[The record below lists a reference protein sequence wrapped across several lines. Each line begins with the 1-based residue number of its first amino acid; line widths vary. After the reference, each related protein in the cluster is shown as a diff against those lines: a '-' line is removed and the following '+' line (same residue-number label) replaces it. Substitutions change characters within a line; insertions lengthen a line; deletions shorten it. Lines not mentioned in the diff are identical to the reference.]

1 MLYHQNTLKENK
13 LIMGFMHK
21 DEYEDFII
29 HQNATVISAEE
40 ISEIKQNLSPLI
52 GAQFN
57 VLSIPKEILK
67 AFEPSQIGTI
77 VGSLMDACIP
87 QLSILTDSDMFN
99 SVGLTKN
106 EGILGDREGYP
117 DYIHT
122 SGKRLELKLLFV
134 DNPNIEMKKPPTPR
148 EPSARLTQKVTFK
161 NVIPE
166 KDMLLVISYALK
178 ERTDN
183 PNLFSPTIINLDIFP
198 VYDCILARDRRMYN
212 SHGGW
217 FGYFETPTIL
227 SNQGKQKMA
236 ANIEIDYSSY
246 GRKENEGKDLNED
259 TNFGKLKR
267 IPYPPLQYYL
277 KMSSSSFDNSKD

>member
-1 MLYHQNTLKENK
+1 MNK
-13 LIMGFMHK
+13 DK
-21 DEYEDFII
+21 YEDYIEQ
-29 HQNATVISAEE
+29 HNTNVISNEE
-40 ISEIKQNLSPLI
+40 IEEMKATLLPLI
-52 GAQFN
+52 GVQFN

-87 QLSILTDSDMFN
+87 QLSILTDSDIFN
-99 SVGLTKN
+99 SVGLSKN
-106 EGILGDREGYP
+106 EGILGEREGYP

-161 NVIPE
+161 NVIPD
-166 KDMLLVISYALK
+166 KDMLLVIAYALK
-178 ERTDN
+178 ERKDN
-183 PNLFSPTIINLDIFP
+183 PNIYSPTIIDLNIFS
-198 VYDCILARDRRMYN
+198 VYECILARDRRMYD

-217 FGYFETPTIL
+217 FGLFETPTIL
-227 SNQGKQKMA
+227 SNKGKQKLS
-236 ANIEIDYSSY
+236 ANIKIDYSSY

-267 IPYPPLQYYL
+267 ILYPPLQCYL
-277 KMSSSSFDNSKD
+277 RMANNSFNQED

>member
-40 ISEIKQNLSPLI
+40 ISEMKQNLSPLI

-134 DNPNIEMKKPPTPR
+134 DNPNIEMKNTKR
-148 EPSARLTQKVTFK
+148 
-161 NVIPE
+161 
-166 KDMLLVISYALK
+166 AL
-178 ERTDN
+178 
-183 PNLFSPTIINLDIFP
+183 
-198 VYDCILARDRRMYN
+198 C
-212 SHGGW
+212 
-217 FGYFETPTIL
+217 
-227 SNQGKQKMA
+227 
-236 ANIEIDYSSY
+236 
-246 GRKENEGKDLNED
+246 
-259 TNFGKLKR
+259 
-267 IPYPPLQYYL
+267 
-277 KMSSSSFDNSKD
+277 